1 MADTGGNGR
10 LWGTCMRLKH
20 AVAAVVALLLIAS
33 LATWMF
39 ASEDPPPV
47 DAPPPL
53 EAGQQ
58 AG

>member
-1 MADTGGNGR
+1 
-10 LWGTCMRLKH
+10 MRLKH

-39 ASEDPPPV
+39 ASEDPPPL

-53 EAGQQ
+53 EAGQ
-58 AG
+58 